1 MNFRILK
8 PYTIRLQG
16 GQMLR
21 SIYLRKAIQK
31 YAPKNSTILDAGC
44 DTGRDAI
51 YLSAKY
57 PDFSVFGID
66 INSNAISEAKTR
78 LAKANLDNANFEIVN
93 ILDMPYKDKFDV
105 IYSIEVLEHIYDYE
119 KCINN
124 FQKALKPN
132 GKLIIHVPCPDQ
144 KRHFKR
150 FKKKVYSD
158 HIHDSISISKLAS
171 ALKANQLRIL
181 EVKYTSGWFG
191 SLGWEIFEIIRP
203 RTLLKRVLFPVILLL
218 FYIDA
223 LFPKAKGNNAMIIA
237 QRYNARSF

>member
-1 MNFRILK
+1 MGFNIIK

-21 SIYLRKAIQK
+21 SIYLRKAIKK

-57 PDFSVFGID
+57 PDFSVLGID
-66 INSNAISEAKTR
+66 INDNAISEAKTR
-78 LAKANLDNANFEIVN
+78 LAKANLNNANFEIMN
-93 ILDMPYKDKFDV
+93 IVDIPYVDKFDI

-124 FQKALKPN
+124 FQKALKSN

-150 FKKKVYSD
+150 FKKKVYPD
-158 HIHDSISISKLAS
+158 HIHDSISVSKLVS
-171 ALKANQLRIL
+171 ALEANKLKVL
-181 EVKYTSGWFG
+181 EVKYTSGYFG

-203 RTLLKRVLFPVILLL
+203 RTFLKRVLFPVILLL

-223 LFPKAKGNNAMIIA
+223 LLPKTKGNNAMVIA
-237 QRYNARSF
+237 EK

>member
-1 MNFRILK
+1 MSFRILK

-31 YAPKNSTILDAGC
+31 YAPKKSMILDAGC

-57 PDFSVFGID
+57 PDFYVLGID
-66 INSNAISEAKTR
+66 INDNAISEAKTR
-78 LAKANLDNANFEIVN
+78 LAKANLDNTNFEIMN

-119 KCINN
+119 KCISN
-124 FQKALKPN
+124 FQKALKAN

-144 KRHFKR
+144 RRHFER
-150 FKKKVYSD
+150 FKKKVYSN
-158 HIHDSISISKLAS
+158 HMHDSISFSKLVS
-171 ALKANQLRIL
+171 TLEANQLRVI

-203 RTLLKRVLFPVILLL
+203 RALLKRVLFPVILLF

-223 LFPKAKGNNAMIIA
+223 LFPKTKGNNVMIIA
-237 QRYNARSF
+237 EK